1 MKATI
6 FARACSSRNRDVP
19 SLRGHSGTLA
29 QLSVAPP
36 GGSRIHAL
44 AESLR
49 DGWYCAPLAS
59 TLTGSSLVWRHGTL
73 KGRTSPKQ
81 PDANPR
87 LRYSASPA
95 PDRQAIVLALDDV
108 VDLEHLGLTR
118 LDPNVFQHRHEAL
131 AERFELLPRV
141 PDLTD
146 SELAV

>member
-1 MKATI
+1 MANRKRPRRSGAI
-6 FARACSSRNRDVP
+6 REHWRSSALPRLACQE
-19 SLRGHSGTLA
+19 LMHSPRPCEMSGI
-29 QLSVAPP
+29 APRWRRP
-36 GGSRIHAL
+36 
-44 AESLR
+44 
-49 DGWYCAPLAS
+49 
-59 TLTGSSLVWRHGTL
+59 LTGSRLVWGQGTL

-95 PDRQAIVLALDDV
+95 PDRQPIVLALEDV

-146 SELAV
+146 FDLAV